1 MNQLIA
7 AKHTAVDLIPI
18 GRRLAEI
25 MKEKGMSHT
34 ITAMAKRLGW
44 SRETYRLMLQGEREI
59 YTFELEKIAQDFKLS
74 VERIMQE
81 DIRVQAEVV
90 GNWICDQSDSNLAD
104 EYANHISDVAV
115 GMTERCCALRRE
127 GLTYFYY
134 GRYEE
139 AHRKYFDAHHYALM
153 IQEQYGETEHLYRVL
168 LNIMDGFM
176 AQKPAPGRM
185 AAIYSFHAKMREALL
200 GLDDAREIAYIT
212 LAQAEQSGSRI
223 QIGLASNNVAHYE
236 YKLQKYNLAAQFQ
249 QRAVELLESHQRYQ
263 QLAKKEYIKTLIQL
277 GETERALELIES
289 MLQDAATL
297 ESPMI
302 EGRLLMLRT
311 VVTNDLQH
319 AQYVVEQERFDEK
332 VRELACKLLMEQAKE
347 RGDAA
352 LFMQYYQLAQQFME
366 AAPRFLEE
374 EDL

>member
-1 MNQLIA
+1 
-7 AKHTAVDLIPI
+7 
-18 GRRLAEI
+18 
-25 MKEKGMSHT
+25 
-34 ITAMAKRLGW
+34 
-44 SRETYRLMLQGEREI
+44 
-59 YTFELEKIAQDFKLS
+59 
-74 VERIMQE
+74 
-81 DIRVQAEVV
+81 
-90 GNWICDQSDSNLAD
+90 
-104 EYANHISDVAV
+104 
-115 GMTERCCALRRE
+115 
-127 GLTYFYY
+127 
-134 GRYEE
+134 
-139 AHRKYFDAHHYALM
+139 
-153 IQEQYGETEHLYRVL
+153 
-168 LNIMDGFM
+168 
-176 AQKPAPGRM
+176 
-185 AAIYSFHAKMREALL
+185 
-200 GLDDAREIAYIT
+200 LDDAREIAYIT

-347 RGDAA
+347 KGDAA